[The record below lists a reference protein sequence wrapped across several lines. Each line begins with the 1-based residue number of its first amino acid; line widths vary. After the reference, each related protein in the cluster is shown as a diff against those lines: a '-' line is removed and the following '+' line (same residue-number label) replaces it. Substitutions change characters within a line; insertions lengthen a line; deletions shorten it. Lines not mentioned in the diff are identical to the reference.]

1 MSTSPQPCY
10 KFTSPSN
17 QPPTTTIIPLIPLR
31 HPIKTCYFFTVEK
44 EEQLAGDT
52 ARRDAVLHL
61 LRRQTTASIS
71 EIATRFD
78 VSEMTTRR
86 DIQKLADSG
95 QVIRIPGGARI
106 ERSFGGEKSFHERL
120 QRMAEAKSAIGKA
133 AAARVRTGES
143 IAIDS
148 GTTTLF
154 IARHLRQHRDIVVV
168 TFSLAVLEEL
178 AGCDSIRVELT
189 GGAYRRSSHDLI
201 GTGVGDSLATISAD
215 KVFFGAAALS
225 FRKGVMVYDREAPR
239 SLLDAGRERILV
251 IDSSKIAQEAMYS
264 FCRIERCDLII
275 TDRGIKPADLARLR
289 ELRKVIV
296 AE

>member
-1 MSTSPQPCY
+1 ME
-10 KFTSPSN
+10 
-17 QPPTTTIIPLIPLR
+17 IEEPL
-31 HPIKTCYFFTVEK
+31 
-44 EEQLAGDT
+44 ASDS
-52 ARRDAVLHL
+52 ARRDAVLLL
-61 LRRQTTASIS
+61 LREQRTASIT
-71 EIATRFD
+71 EIAIRFA
-78 VSEMTTRR
+78 VSEMTIRR

-95 QVIRIPGGARI
+95 QVIRIPGGVRI

-120 QRMAEAKSAIGKA
+120 QRMADAKNAIGKA
-133 AAARVRTGES
+133 AAELVRNGES
-143 IAIDS
+143 ITIDS

-154 IARHLRQHRDIVVV
+154 IARHLRQHRDILAF

-189 GGAYRRSSHDLI
+189 GGAYRRTSHDLI
-201 GTGVGDSLATISAD
+201 GTAVADSLATVSAD

-264 FCRIERCDLII
+264 FCRVERCDLIV
-275 TDRGIKPADLARLR
+275 TDSGIKPADLARLR
-289 ELRKVIV
+289 KLRKVIV
-296 AE
+296 AG

>member
-1 MSTSPQPCY
+1 MESVA
-10 KFTSPSN
+10 
-17 QPPTTTIIPLIPLR
+17 PLVAD
-31 HPIKTCYFFTVEK
+31 H
-44 EEQLAGDT
+44 
-52 ARRDAVLHL
+52 ARRDAVLL
-61 LRRQTTASIS
+61 LLEEQTTASIP
-71 EIATRFD
+71 EIATRFG
-78 VSEMTTRR
+78 VSEMTIRR
-86 DIQKLADSG
+86 DIQKLVDSG
-95 QVIRIPGGARI
+95 QAIRVPGGVRI

-120 QRMAEAKSAIGKA
+120 QRMAEAKRAIGKA
-133 AAARVRTGES
+133 ASELVRNGES
-143 IAIDS
+143 VTIDS

-154 IARHLRQHRDIVVV
+154 IARHLRHHRDIVVF

-189 GGAYRRSSHDLI
+189 GGAYRRTSHDLI
-201 GTGVGDSLATISAD
+201 GHAVEDSLSTVSAD

-264 FCRIERCDLII
+264 FCRVERCDLII
-275 TDRGIKPADLARLR
+275 TDRGVKPADLARLR
-289 ELRKVIV
+289 KLRKVIV